1 MPSQNLSML
10 FQMLMITI
18 FAMSVVGCGAS
29 VIESVDEVVRC
40 RSLPGDR
47 AARPL
52 EAWKYELISQTTTQ
66 IEFGEKG
73 LTLPQ
78 IKKRLR
84 QLPGENLSQEIEDFD
99 LAVEYVTLEMEVRGK
114 LKRLSELD
122 AEIELV
128 QFTKVATSDNE
139 NLAMK

>member
-1 MPSQNLSML
+1 MPSQNRPMLVQML
-10 FQMLMITI
+10 FILFLTML
-18 FAMSVVGCGAS
+18 VVGCGDS

-52 EAWKYELISQTTTQ
+52 EAWKYELISQTASQ
-66 IEFGEKG
+66 IEFGDKG

-84 QLPGENLSQEIEDFD
+84 QIPDENLPQEIEDFD
-99 LAVEYVTLEMEVRGK
+99 QSVEYVILEMEVRGE
-114 LKRLSELD
+114 LSRLSELD
-122 AEIELV
+122 AELASV
-128 QFTKVATSDNE
+128 PFTLATTVIDE
-139 NLAMK
+139 A